1 MSKLTDEA
9 RSHLQM
15 LTPQK
20 RERKT
25 AKLLAKLADD
35 NARLQTTLNDIN
47 GYSGE
52 VDWYKRSAAKCNE
65 LRDKNDRLTKMLELA
80 AGGLIGFR
88 ESTWMGKTRYRLLVG
103 GSLSS
108 MTDELYSTP
117 LEALEAAFEEWEK
130 GNEKP

>member
-35 NARLQTTLNDIN
+35 N
-47 GYSGE
+47 
-52 VDWYKRSAAKCNE
+52 
-65 LRDKNDRLTKMLELA
+65 DRLTKMLELA
-80 AGGLIGFR
+80 ARGRIGFR
-88 ESTWMGKTRYRLLVG
+88 ESTWRGATRYRPLVCD
-103 GSLSS
+103 SLPH
-108 MTDELYSTP
+108 MVDDLYSTP
-117 LEALEAAFEEWEK
+117 IEALEAAYAEWEK
-130 GNEKP
+130 ENNSTAHTGRGR